1 MDKLEEFHYFTTP
14 VYAVK
19 KPDFLP
25 SVRAISDKYLNKSRA
40 RKQAKNSKNP
50 MTVMS
55 ANYSHEESIAEFS
68 QYVSQTAWNILNS
81 QGYNVDAKVTYFME
95 MWSHEHNLGSR
106 LEQHMHGNGSQI
118 SAFYFLDVP
127 DKGGCK
133 MMIHDSREAKE
144 IVSLQEKDISKISP
158 AANKIVFSPEAG
170 TIIFFNAWVRH
181 SFTKNLNKTKPL
193 RFVHMN
199 LSVAPTPSS
208 MSAKN
213 PHPMATNNP
222 IEPTE
227 PKVEII

>member
-25 SVRAISDKYLNKSRA
+25 AVRAVSTKYLDKSRA
-40 RKQAKNSKNP
+40 QKKTKRP
-50 MTVMS
+50 ITVMS
-55 ANYSHEESIAEFS
+55 ANYSHEKSIAEFA
-68 QYVSQTAWNILNS
+68 QYVTQTAWNILNA

-95 MWSHEHNLGSR
+95 MWSHEHN
-106 LEQHMHGNGSQI
+106 HMSHIDPHIHHNGSQI

-127 DKGGCK
+127 QNGCK
-133 MMIHDSREAKE
+133 LVIHDPREAKQ
-144 IVSLQEKDISKISP
+144 IVSLPEKTPKNVTP
-158 AANKIVFSPEAG
+158 AANQVVFNPEAG
-170 TIIFFNAWVRH
+170 TLILFNAWVRH
-181 SFTKNLNKTKPL
+181 SLTRNLNKTAPL

-208 MSAKN
+208 TSKKN
-213 PHPMATNNP
+213 QPPKP
-222 IEPTE
+222 VE